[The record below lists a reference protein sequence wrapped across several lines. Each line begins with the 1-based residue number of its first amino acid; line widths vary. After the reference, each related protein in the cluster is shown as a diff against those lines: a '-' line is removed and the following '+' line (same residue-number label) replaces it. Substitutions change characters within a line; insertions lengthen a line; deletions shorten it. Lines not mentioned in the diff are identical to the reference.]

1 MMTPSSRK
9 EGGAVVAK
17 RAKRSFAFAVEPRT
31 NLRKYFAGRA
41 VSRRAQDHHQIVE
54 NEAEQ
59 ENLRVQVRQHGAQAG
74 KAAQR
79 VQNQTDPNIGENGA
93 AGERKEHANTHRSR
107 ADKARSNKAR
117 PVPPQRPR
125 SVRPRSVQRRSTS
138 FSHSFSFSHPFFG
151 TGRP

>member
-31 NLRKYFAGRA
+31 NLRKHFAGRA

-59 ENLRVQVRQHGAQAG
+59 ENLRVQVRQRAKGTKPNRSKYLQRREWGSRRAQGA
-74 KAAQR
+74 R
-79 VQNQTDPNIGENGA
+79 
-93 AGERKEHANTHRSR
+93 EHA
-107 ADKARSNKAR
+107 
-117 PVPPQRPR
+117 
-125 SVRPRSVQRRSTS
+125 
-138 FSHSFSFSHPFFG
+138 
-151 TGRP
+151 

>member
-1 MMTPSSRK
+1 MTPSSRK

-79 VQNQTDPNIGENGA
+79 VQNQTDPNISRGENGA

-125 SVRPRSVQRRSTS
+125 SVRPRSVQRLSTS
-138 FSHSFSFSHPFFG
+138 FSHFFSFSPSFS
-151 TGRP
+151 GRP